1 MNELVFYDLKE
12 APGLTHSLASQVARE
27 VGRRIV
33 SGAYK
38 AGELIEDESALAD
51 KYQVSRSV
59 LRDAIKIIV
68 GKGLLEAR
76 RGIGTRVRSREHWTL
91 LDDDILAWHLSA
103 APNPLFLQE
112 LVDFRGLIEPRAA
125 RWAAERGSDDG
136 RREVMLAFMRM
147 ERQKG
152 TVEEFVFADALF
164 HRAIIRAAQNELVRA
179 LEGPIF
185 SALLMS
191 IRITNADPRFN
202 EASLR
207 LHRKVADAIEVRDG
221 SEAEAAMEELLV
233 DANARLFEGTHAG
246 PN

>member
-33 SGAYK
+33 SGAYQT
-38 AGELIEDESALAD
+38 GELIEDESALAD

-91 LDDDILAWHLSA
+91 LDDDVLAWHLSA
-103 APNPLFLQE
+103 APNPVFLQE

-125 RWAAERGSDDG
+125 RWAAERGTDDG
-136 RREVMLAFMRM
+136 RREITLAFARM

-164 HRAIIRAAQNELVRA
+164 HRAIIRAAHNQLVRA

-202 EASLR
+202 EESLR
-207 LHRKVADAIEVRDG
+207 LHKRVADAIARGDG
-221 SEAEAAMEELLV
+221 ATAEMAMEELLV
-233 DANARLFEGTHAG
+233 DASDRLVGGIPA
-246 PN
+246 